1 MSDDANPVTILDT
14 IYEARCS
21 PQPVEKSIL
30 GGAVQRLQQKDID
43 DWRAE
48 NGHSAVFGSN
58 SPELEDLSKM
68 FDD

>member
-1 MSDDANPVTILDT
+1 MSNDANPVTILDT
-14 IYEARCS
+14 IHEARCS
-21 PQPVEKSIL
+21 PQPMQKTISRVNAL
-30 GGAVQRLQQKDID
+30 DQRAVD

>member
-1 MSDDANPVTILDT
+1 MEPPPNSTIMDL
-14 IYEARCS
+14 IHEASCC
-21 PQPVEKSIL
+21 PQPVENSIL

-48 NGHSAVFGSN
+48 NGHSAVSGSN

-68 FDD
+68 FND